1 MANDALSHIEKSLAD
16 SYRKEIDQEE
26 NIWRSLPFFATTI
39 ALQIAAL
46 GQFISRLPPLGTLY
60 SLAAIVFLTLTGLL
74 MLIALSLLAA
84 SIKHAKFQYIAR
96 EPLLFR
102 YAEDLIAAERAAVAA
117 GDPMPPIAL
126 EILQKQLSIQYAVG
140 ADHNRQIT
148 KKREEIRT
156 WAGLAIIGSM
166 TTTLSSCGDGV
177 DFPLYSE
184 KWRDDSI
191 RYPFRSETWPCYQ
204 HLRNLPLAVWAN
216 RLMGRCSRQME

>member
-1 MANDALSHIEKSLAD
+1 
-16 SYRKEIDQEE
+16 
-26 NIWRSLPFFATTI
+26 
-39 ALQIAAL
+39 
-46 GQFISRLPPLGTLY
+46 
-60 SLAAIVFLTLTGLL
+60 

-166 TTTLSSCGDGV
+166 TTTLFLVATVLIFHYIPKNGV
-177 DFPLYSE
+177 TIQSGTLSGARHCLVTNIYATS
-184 KWRDDSI
+184 
-191 RYPFRSETWPCYQ
+191 
-204 HLRNLPLAVWAN
+204 L
-216 RLMGRCSRQME
+216 